1 MSLEDSLAL
10 KFRPKKLSDIVG
22 QPIVVKAFKNAFKT
36 KQLHHAYIFSGMYGS
51 GKTTLARIVAAME
64 NCENN
69 AFKDPCGKCKN
80 CREIFVG
87 KSLEVKEMDAAS
99 NRSIDD
105 IRDLQ
110 EELRQSPIQ
119 VRTRYVIIDEAHSL
133 TGAAAEAALKLLE
146 EPPKYVRF
154 ILATTEPQAFKET
167 IHSRCIQWNF
177 SKITSIEIFEHLKK
191 ISSLENIDIEE
202 KALKIIA
209 KESKGSVR
217 NAMQNF
223 QKAVNYAGEESIKEE
238 HVIEAIG
245 TIDIKLYFG
254 LVESIIQ
261 KNYLIGFQIVN
272 ALFLNGQSV
281 NKVIDGLQ
289 NHLNNILLVRLCKQD
304 AIQFDITE
312 AELKRYANQ
321 ASKLNPDIL
330 LRMMSLV
337 VEISQGVQY
346 NLNPEWLFNS
356 YISKC
361 IDSK

>member
-10 KFRPKKLSDIVG
+10 RFRPKKLSDIVG
-22 QPIVVKAFKNAFKT
+22 QPIVVKAFQNAFKY
-36 KQLHHAYIFSGMYGS
+36 KQLHHAYIFSGMYGT
-51 GKTTLARIVAAME
+51 GKTSMGRIVAAME
-64 NCENN
+64 NCEKTP
-69 AFKDPCGKCKN
+69 FKDPCGECKN
-80 CREIFVG
+80 CREIFLG
-87 KSLEVKEMDAAS
+87 KSLEVKELDAAS

-105 IRDLQ
+105 IRELQ
-110 EELRQSPIQ
+110 KELMQSPVQ

-133 TGAAAEAALKLLE
+133 TGAAAEASLKLLE

-154 ILATTEPQAFKET
+154 ILATTEPQAFKDT

-177 SKITSIEIFEHLKK
+177 SKITFIELFDHLKK
-191 ISSLENIDIEE
+191 ISLKENIDIEE

-209 KESKGSVR
+209 RESKGSVR

-223 QKAVNYAGEESIKEE
+223 QKVINYAGEENVKEN
-238 HVIEAIG
+238 HVIEAMG
-245 TIDIKLYFG
+245 SIDTKLYFG

-272 ALFLNGQSV
+272 ALFLNGQHVS
-281 NKVIDGLQ
+281 KVIDGLQ
-289 NHLNNILLVRLCKQD
+289 NHLNNILLVRLCKQE
-304 AIQFDITE
+304 AIKFNITE
-312 AELKRYANQ
+312 DELKRYANQ

-337 VEISQGVQY
+337 TEISQGVQY
-346 NLNPEWLFNS
+346 NLNPEWLFNT
-356 YISKC
+356 YLSKC

>member
-10 KFRPKKLSDIVG
+10 KFRPKKLSDVVG
-22 QPIVVKAFKNAFKT
+22 QPIVVKAFRNSFKS
-36 KQLHHAYIFSGMYGS
+36 KKLHHAYILSGMYGS
-51 GKTTLARIVAAME
+51 GKTTLARIIAAME
-64 NCENN
+64 NCEKNP
-69 AFKDPCGKCKN
+69 FSDPCGECKN
-80 CREIFVG
+80 CKEIFLG

-110 EELRQSPIQ
+110 KILMESPIQ
-119 VRTRYVIIDEAHSL
+119 VRTRYIIIDEAHSL

-146 EPPKYVRF
+146 EPPNYVRF
-154 ILATTEPQAFKET
+154 ILCTTEPQAFKET

-177 SKITSIEIFEHLKK
+177 SKITVVELFEHIKK
-191 ISSLENIDIEE
+191 IALKEKIDIEE

-209 KESKGSVR
+209 RESKGSVR
-217 NAMQNF
+217 NVIQNF
-223 QKAVNYAGEESIKEE
+223 QKVINYAGGEKIKEE
-238 HVIEAIG
+238 HVIEAMG
-245 TIDIKLYFG
+245 SIDNKLYFG

-272 ALFLNGQSV
+272 SLFLNGQNVS
-281 NKVIDGLQ
+281 KVMDGLQ
-289 NHLNNILLVRLCKQD
+289 NHLNNILLVRLCKQNS
-304 AIQFDITE
+304 IKFNITE
-312 AELKRYANQ
+312 EELKRYANQ
-321 ASKLNPDIL
+321 ASKIDPNML

-356 YISKC
+356 YIAKC